1 MLFSLIHVKSVNY
14 TFGIFYSSVFSF
26 TPPQKQI
33 LKHFAASAY
42 LLWLSDFVLL
52 QITQA
57 LFLPQ
62 LPVLK
67 FICLASP
74 HLGYQPEHVAKH
86 VCIIMVSVKMRE
98 LAERMLDLVSDS
110 CESYHGFSYGSLH
123 FLIIRLKTT
132 KCVLSCGVSYE
143 YAIVKYL

>member
-33 LKHFAASAY
+33 LKHFAASIY

-52 QITQA
+52 QITQG

-62 LPVLK
+62 LSVLK

-86 VCIIMVSVKMRE
+86 VYIIMVSVKMRE
-98 LAERMLDLVSDS
+98 LAERMLDLESD
-110 CESYHGFSYGSLH
+110 HGFSYGSLH

-143 YAIVKYL
+143 YAILKYS